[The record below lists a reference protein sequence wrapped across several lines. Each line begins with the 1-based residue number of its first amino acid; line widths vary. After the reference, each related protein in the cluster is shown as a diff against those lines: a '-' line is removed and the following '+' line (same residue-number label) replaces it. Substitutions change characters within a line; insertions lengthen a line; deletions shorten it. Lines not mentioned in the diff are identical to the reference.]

1 MYISVTLIKILKA
14 FGTVLIKGCVFEKV
28 MAIKKIV
35 TEEKLTLL
43 QHRGISIPENYC
55 TIHRL

>member
-28 MAIKKIV
+28 MAIKKNCNCGETDI
-35 TEEKLTLL
+35 TATL
-43 QHRGISIPENYC
+43 RNFYS
-55 TIHRL
+55 